1 MPLALAAA
9 EGRTAE
15 ALAEGRAEVVVELQE
30 GFEVVRPRAADRRV
44 DANAEGRAGTD
55 LHDHAARQ
63 RWIAL
68 SYAVVGL
75 AMWLLFA
82 TGQPQRMSELVFGG
96 VFLIFSAAFGWDT
109 WRLLSAA
116 ERQGIK
122 RTTRS

>member
-1 MPLALAAA
+1 MTG
-9 EGRTAE
+9 E
-15 ALAEGRAEVVVELQE
+15 Q
-30 GFEVVRPRAADRRV
+30 RRV
-44 DANAEGRAGTD
+44 AAVLLRRGRD
-55 LHDHAARQ
+55 LSPEQREAAQIVVDHAARQ